1 MMPKQKSLKA
11 KKHAQ
16 HLRDLDTMRE
26 AKVTAAHFEAEV
38 VRALVVQ
45 FAELVRRVCAI
56 EKRVGIG
63 GAN

>member
-1 MMPKQKSLKA
+1 MKPKSVKA

-26 AKVTAAHFEAEV
+26 AKVTAAHFEVEV

-45 FAELVRRVCAI
+45 FAELVRRVDVI
-56 EKRVGIG
+56 EKRIG
-63 GAN
+63 T